1 MLLIFSAQAVD
12 FGAQAVDDFKLAA
25 VARLKNTQGTA
36 ECIETDG
43 DIEYWVNM
51 ATRAT
56 QTTKIIATG
65 GMTMTELTVNGPLTV
80 DGAVTL
86 TGEAALT
93 IPGALIMNGTLTTDN
108 VLMDVFAVDAS
119 GVHNS
124 QNLISGDLRNI
135 ILRLETRIVKL
146 CKYSKD
152 YNSNVCGI

>member
-1 MLLIFSAQAVD
+1 MLLI
-12 FGAQAVDDFKLAA
+12 FGAQAVDVKLAA
-25 VARLKNTQGTA
+25 VALLKNTQGTA
-36 ECIETDG
+36 ECIKTDG

-51 ATRAT
+51 ATRAM

-86 TGEAALT
+86 TGIVT

-108 VLMDVFAVDAS
+108 VLMDVFKLDDKTGAQVLDDTDEQ
-119 GVHNS
+119 VLITK
-124 QNLISGDLRNI
+124 NLRTI
-135 ILRLETRIVKL
+135 IEKLESKIAKL

-152 YNSNVCGI
+152 SNSNVCGI